1 MRTTA
6 TNMLLFLK
14 GLAMGA
20 ADIVPGISG
29 GTVAFI
35 TGIYIEL
42 VATIKSFD
50 ITALKL
56 LKSDGPRATW
66 NHINGNFLV
75 VLLAGILTSVF
86 SLAQIMH
93 YLLLEHGVPLWSFF
107 SGLIIGSVIL
117 LLRQNPP
124 TKISEKLLF
133 VVGVLIAYGISIAP
147 SVVLEGSV
155 MTMFFAGAIALC
167 AMILP
172 GISGS
177 FILVLLG
184 LYPVFISAIANL
196 EIDILVAFSAG
207 GIIGLMLFS
216 RFLSWLLANFQSA
229 IIALMCGFLVGSL
242 SIIWPWKG
250 TLHQKVSD
258 TGEVLTKITE
268 NILPNQFLEITG
280 HDPRT
285 LLCSLVFCLGFTI
298 VLSAEFFG
306 KTQRH

>member
-6 TNMLLFLK
+6 NNMLLFLK

-20 ADIVPGISG
+20 ADVVPGISG

-56 LKSDGPRATW
+56 LNSDGLRAAW
-66 NHINGNFLV
+66 HHINGNFLV

-229 IIALMCGFLVGSL
+229 VIALMCGFLVGSL
-242 SIIWPWKG
+242 SIIWPWKS
-250 TLHQKVSD
+250 TLYQKVSD

-285 LLCSLVFCLGFTI
+285 LLCSLVFCLGFAI

>member
-20 ADIVPGISG
+20 ADVVPGISG

-56 LKSDGPRATW
+56 LNSDGLRAAW
-66 NHINGNFLV
+66 HHINGNFLV

-124 TKISEKLLF
+124 AKISEKLLF

-229 IIALMCGFLVGSL
+229 VIALMCGFLVGSL
-242 SIIWPWKG
+242 SIIWPWKS
-250 TLHQKVSD
+250 TLYQKVSD

-285 LLCSLVFCLGFTI
+285 LLCSLVFCLGFAI

>member
-20 ADIVPGISG
+20 ADVVPGISG

-56 LKSDGPRATW
+56 LNSDGLRAAW
-66 NHINGNFLV
+66 HHINGNFLV

-250 TLHQKVSD
+250 TLYQKVSD
-258 TGEVLTKITE
+258 TGEVLTKTTE

-285 LLCSLVFCLGFTI
+285 LLCSLVFCLGFAI